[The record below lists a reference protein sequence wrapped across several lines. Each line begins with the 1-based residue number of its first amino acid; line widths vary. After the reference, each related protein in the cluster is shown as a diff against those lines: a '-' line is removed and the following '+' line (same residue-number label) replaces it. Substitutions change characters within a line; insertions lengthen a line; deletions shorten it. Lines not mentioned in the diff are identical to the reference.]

1 MMNKLLTYFT
11 ILAITVLPV
20 QLISANAE
28 NMTMQL
34 SMLKSMNQQTQM
46 KKECMSMM
54 PKQHVTQKEQQKSVN
69 KSYCDDYSNNCQ
81 NCNDYPQAASA
92 VFLPSYLFE
101 KISPLKTQ
109 LYSTRYLFL
118 DGIPQQNLLRP
129 PRTPI

>member
-34 SMLKSMNQQTQM
+34 SMLKSMNQQTQI

-54 PKQHVTQKEQQKSVN
+54 QKQHVTQKEQQKSVK
-69 KSYCDDYSNNCQ
+69 KSCCDDNSNHCQ
-81 NCNDYPQAASA
+81 NCNDYPQAASG
-92 VFLPSYLFE
+92 VFLPSDLFE
-101 KISPLKTQ
+101 KISLLKTQ

-118 DGIPQQNLLRP
+118 DGVPLQNLLRP
-129 PRTPI
+129 PRTLI